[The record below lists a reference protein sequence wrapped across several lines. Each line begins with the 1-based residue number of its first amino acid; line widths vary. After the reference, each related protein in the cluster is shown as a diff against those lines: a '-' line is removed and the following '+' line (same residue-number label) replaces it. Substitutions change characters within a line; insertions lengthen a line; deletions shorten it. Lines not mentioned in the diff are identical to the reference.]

1 MTSKMSILN
10 NFFETLEKM
19 ESEDMMKLTEAYLN
33 DEELDLFVQHIEKFY
48 GITED
53 EEVGMLAQLVITGYL
68 AAKHEEKYSRTQH

>member
-19 ESEDMMKLTEAYLN
+19 ESEDMMKLTETYLN

-68 AAKHEEKYSRTQH
+68 AAKHEEKYSQTQH

>member
-1 MTSKMSILN
+1 MSILN

-19 ESEDMMKLTEAYLN
+19 ESEDMMKLTETYLN